1 MDIGKDVV
9 GAGTTYTETMIQKYP
24 ELNCILAYGD
34 AAATEAV
41 EAVKAAGMNSDDF
54 GIFACDGTESAIKYI
69 ANNDVMRGTLMFNS
83 VAEQTRD
90 VLYQY
95 LDGKLEEGTVVDN
108 SISPITAANVADY
121 VK

>member
-1 MDIGKDVV
+1 
-9 GAGTTYTETMIQKYP
+9 MIQKYP
-24 ELNCILAYGD
+24 DLNCIIAYGD

-54 GIFACDGTESAIKYI
+54 GIFACDGTDSAVKYI
-69 ANNDVMRGTLMFNS
+69 ADNDVMRGTLLFNS
-83 VAEQTRD
+83 FAEKTRE

-95 LDGKLEEGTVVDN
+95 LDGKLEKGAVADFSFT
-108 SISPITAANVADY
+108 PITAANVADY